1 MKRTLMVLMLAI
13 AASSLASGQA
23 KTSADTDAAAEAQI
37 ISLEKQA
44 AEAWKNKNGSFF
56 QTFLSEDTSVLGSM
70 GLIDSK
76 SQIVSAISG
85 ANCEVKS
92 YSLSNFRVAM
102 LTKDTAVLTYK
113 AIQDV
118 TCDGKPE
125 PAEVWSSSVYVK
137 RGGKWLAAFHQETP
151 TGH

>member
-1 MKRTLMVLMLAI
+1 MKKILMVVMVAI
-13 AASSLASGQA
+13 ATSSIASGQA
-23 KTSADTDAAAEAQI
+23 KASTDTSDSAEAQI

-44 AEAWKNKNGSFF
+44 VEAWKNKNGSFF
-56 QTFLSEDTSVLGSM
+56 QSFLSEDTSLLGSM

-76 SQIVSAISG
+76 SQIVSAIS
-85 ANCEVKS
+85 APNCEVKN

-113 AIQDV
+113 AVQDV

-125 PAEVWSSSVYVK
+125 PAEVWSSTVYVK

-151 TGH
+151 TGQ